1 MPSGTN
7 WDSCLGVLLRSGDL
21 IALSAA
27 LSARST
33 MKRLMLTPSRA
44 AGGFVRRSKDESDLE
59 RLQKDITAA
68 LQITERFGG
77 QQTIPSGV
85 LLDFLQKEL
94 DPLMRRTAE
103 IGEPTR
109 RFFKALENIRDVTFK
124 SLEGQ
129 RDDVKSDIESLK
141 DALQVQFNLF
151 LAQIWRADTPITA
164 EEITPALLCDNT
176 NTVAAVGEFLQ
187 RHNPELVQVLY
198 EGSVTLLTCL

>member
-1 MPSGTN
+1 
-7 WDSCLGVLLRSGDL
+7 
-21 IALSAA
+21 
-27 LSARST
+27 

>member
-1 MPSGTN
+1 
-7 WDSCLGVLLRSGDL
+7 
-21 IALSAA
+21 
-27 LSARST
+27 
-33 MKRLMLTPSRA
+33 
-44 AGGFVRRSKDESDLE
+44 
-59 RLQKDITAA
+59 
-68 LQITERFGG
+68 
-77 QQTIPSGV
+77 GV

-103 IGEPTR
+103 IGEPAR

-164 EEITPALLCDNT
+164 EEITPALLCEST
-176 NTVAAVGEFLQ
+176 NTVAAVSEFLQ
-187 RHNPELVQVLY
+187 RHNPELVQILY
-198 EGSVTLLTCL
+198 ESSVTLLNDATQQGFEPQGADEKLSLLRAC